1 MAEPGPE
8 RGIPVATALQAVAV
22 GLFAALGLW
31 ALGAPSPPLFG
42 ALLGGVTL
50 ALRVPLAP
58 TVPDP
63 VRFLGMAI
71 VGTAAGSAVDAE
83 VAGTVLESP
92 VAVVGGVL
100 ATLAV
105 SMLIGQVLRLDPDV
119 DGRTAAFASIAGGA
133 SGVAV
138 AAREYGAD
146 DGVVMSVQYL
156 RVVIVLATVP
166 AVAPLLGAGGAGGAA
181 GGVGRLPEVAHDP
194 LSQLLYAAAAIA
206 GGLVLARF
214 LPFPAAPVLATLV
227 VSSALAMSGWFADAH
242 APTWVVAIG
251 FAIIGANVGLGFTR
265 QRLRRL
271 IRLFPLALI
280 QTALGIAVCAGIGIL
295 FARAVGIS
303 ALDGYLATTP
313 GGLPAV
319 VAVAVDSG
327 DQIGLILTMQF
338 VRVFV
343 ALACGPLIG
352 WALRRSG
359 PGPGHVPVRE

>member
-8 RGIPVATALQAVAV
+8 RGIPIATALQAVAV

-58 TVPDP
+58 TVPDR

-83 VAGTVLESP
+83 VASTVLESP

-100 ATLAV
+100 ATLVV

-156 RVVIVLATVP
+156 RVVFVLATVP
-166 AVAPLLGAGGAGGAA
+166 AVAPLLGAGGGA
-181 GGVGRLPEVAHDP
+181 GGVGRLPEAAHDP

-206 GGLVLARF
+206 GGLLLARL

-242 APTWVVAIG
+242 APTWVVATG

-271 IRLFPLALI
+271 VRLFPLALI

-359 PGPGHVPVRE
+359 PAA